1 MSEPVKIT
9 YLSRPPL
16 PKTPTYIAFC
26 CREWIAPIGH
36 RSGRCGLCGERPTY
50 LRPDP
55 DSYDPT
61 QGSA

>member
-1 MSEPVKIT
+1 MSEPVEIV

-16 PKTPTYIAFC
+16 PRTPTFIAFC

-36 RSGRCGLCGERPTY
+36 PAGRCGLCGERPTF
-50 LRPDP
+50 LRSDP

-61 QGSA
+61 EES